1 MKYLIIG
8 TAGHVDHGKSA
19 LIKALTGIET
29 DRLKEEKQRGI
40 SIDLGFASL
49 PLDAEMTA
57 GIVDVPGHE
66 RFLKNMLAGTG
77 GIDVA
82 MLVIAADEGVMPQ
95 TREHL
100 AMLQLYGVRHG
111 VVAVNKVDK
120 VDSEWLELVEE
131 DIRQALA
138 GTFLAE
144 ASFCRVSAL
153 SGQGLTELKA
163 TLLSVARKA
172 PSRDRMAPFRLW
184 IDRCF
189 TAHGYGAVVTGSALS
204 GTARTGETL
213 TLYPPG
219 LPVRIRGLEWH
230 GEKTEAVYAGQRAA
244 INISGV
250 DLNQVSR
257 GMFLSVPGRAEIS
270 ELWDIAVQWHG
281 EPVHSGTRVRLH
293 IGTGEYLG
301 RLYGFKNQPAS
312 LQRLLLEQ
320 PLAAGAGDRAILR
333 LYSPQNLLGGV
344 TLIAPGRPS
353 RKMSMERQQLAQAV
367 IAGNSERI
375 VQALLKDNRQPLTA
389 DAIKRKAGYQPDN
402 GISTAIAKLTASGD
416 VIALGDAYTAK
427 ANVEY
432 FSDEIRRRLA
442 DHHRRNPDR
451 AGLSRE
457 IAKQQLELED
467 RAFDTFVARWQQE
480 GAIIAIGGDLA
491 LPAHAAKHQS
501 WQGDLA
507 IKAEEAFEGIGLTSI
522 DAALISEKLS
532 LSPDNGRKAFDMLL
546 KGGHLVK
553 IGDSFVYRKTM
564 QYIAKCMHNYF
575 QNHSTLTVAE
585 LRDLLNTSRKIAL
598 PLMEYFDLHKYTIR
612 DGDFRRPGPKM
623 KDLSE

>member
-19 LIKALTGIET
+19 LIKSLTGIET

-49 PLDAEMTA
+49 PLDEEITA

-77 GIDVA
+77 GIDLA

-100 AMLQLYGVRHG
+100 AMLHLYGVRHG

-120 VDSEWLELVEE
+120 VEPEWLELVEE

-144 ASFCRVSAL
+144 AAFCRVSAL
-153 SGQGLTELKA
+153 NGQGLEELKA
-163 TLLSVARKA
+163 ALLSVARKA

-184 IDRCF
+184 IDRSF
-189 TAHGYGAVVTGSALS
+189 TAHGYGAVVTGSVLS
-204 GTARTGETL
+204 GTARTGDTL
-213 TLYPPG
+213 TLYPSG
-219 LPVRIRGLEWH
+219 VPVRVRGLEWH
-230 GEKTEAVYAGQRAA
+230 GAKAESVYAGQRAA
-244 INISGV
+244 INISGL
-250 DLNQVSR
+250 DLTQVSR
-257 GMFLSVPGRAEIS
+257 GMFLSAAGRGESS
-270 ELWDIAVQWHG
+270 ELWDMAVQWHG
-281 EPVHSGTRVRLH
+281 EPVSPGTRVRLH

-301 RLYGFKNQPAS
+301 RLYGYKNQETS

-320 PLAAGAGDRAILR
+320 PLAAGAGDRGILR
-333 LYSPQNLLGGV
+333 LYSPQHLLGGA

-353 RKMSMERQQLAQAV
+353 RKMSMERQQFAQAV
-367 IAGNSERI
+367 MAGSCEQI
-375 VQALLKDNRQPLTA
+375 VLALLKDNRHPLTIE
-389 DAIKRKAGYQPDN
+389 AIKRKVGYLADK
-402 GISTAIAKLTASGD
+402 AIGNAITKLTGSGEI
-416 VIALGDAYTAK
+416 IALGEVLTAK
-427 ANVEY
+427 SNAE
-432 FSDEIRRRLA
+432 RLTSETCELLA
-442 DHHRRNPDR
+442 EQHRRQPDR

-457 IAKQQLELED
+457 IVKQQLELED
-467 RAFDTFVARWQQE
+467 RVFDSFIARWQQE
-480 GAIIAIGGDLA
+480 GAITALGGDLA
-491 LPAHAAKHQS
+491 LAAHAAKHQS

-507 IKAEEAFEGIGLTSI
+507 QKAEQAFEGIGLTNVA
-522 DAALISEKLS
+522 AALISAKLS

-553 IGDSFVYRKTM
+553 IGDIFVYRKTI
-564 QYIAKCMHNYF
+564 QYIAKCMQDHF
-575 QNHSTLTVAE
+575 QDHSTLTVAE

-612 DGDFRRPGPKM
+612 DGDLRRPGPKT